1 MKQQGQALV
10 EFAIVAPI
18 LIFLLVGLFEVG
30 WALRGFLVLSNINRE
45 SARYAVRTGV
55 LNFET
60 PHTQEEIGYSKV
72 WSYTAIQAQES
83 LPLLV
88 SNTTIIITYI
98 SINAPCTMP
107 YTITTPTNV
116 PTHTW
121 KLPITSPHQ
130 TRLDYS
136 KIISTLLPRQ
146 IEYSCAVSDKGGI
159 PLANNMITVELFYHQ
174 PQLFGF
180 PIIANPLTDPVPM
193 YAHTTFRKAVESR

>member
-1 MKQQGQALV
+1 MNQKGQALV
-10 EFAIVAPI
+10 EFAIVTPI
-18 LIFLLVGLFEVG
+18 LIFLLIGLFEVG
-30 WALRGFLVLSNINRE
+30 WALRGYLVLINIDRE

-60 PHTQEEIGYSKV
+60 SRTQEEIGYSKV
-72 WSYTAIQAQES
+72 WSYTAIQAQNS

-116 PTHTW
+116 PTYTW
-121 KLPITSPHQ
+121 KMPLTSPHQ
-130 TRLDYS
+130 TQLNYS
-136 KIISTLLPRQ
+136 KIISTLLPGQ
-146 IEYSCAVSDKGGI
+146 VAYSCALIKEGGI
-159 PLANNMITVELFYHQ
+159 PQPNSMITVELYYHQ

-180 PIIANPLTDPVPM
+180 PLISNPLTDPVPM
-193 YAHTTFRKAVESR
+193 YAHTTFRKVRESR